1 MKKLLASLKL
11 IKEHYMYMV
20 TLVCLDC
27 GDSSQMVEVEIFR
40 DRPDAV
46 EEVRAYM
53 VGVFK
58 INEARCRTCK
68 RTNLAFSINT
78 LRSTD
83 YRRLWGLAFVLVI
96 LAIIGTSG

>member
-40 DRPDAV
+40 GQA
-46 EEVRAYM
+46 
-53 VGVFK
+53 G
-58 INEARCRTCK
+58 RCRG
-68 RTNLAFSINT
+68 SE
-78 LRSTD
+78 SVHG
-83 YRRLWGLAFVLVI
+83 WGV
-96 LAIIGTSG
+96 